1 MTATSFAIDSELS
14 DLQMSTYW
22 TQYASYVATEAG
34 TQAAWPE
41 LGHPAE
47 LVQSDSA
54 RRLNAQASQMVARA
68 LLGVH
73 LGVHLGAA
81 PPPDH
86 VDPGP
91 QPPRSTSISPI
102 PWMVRSESLV
112 TISESR

>member
-1 MTATSFAIDSELS
+1 MTATSFAIDPELS
-14 DLQMSTYW
+14 DLQMSAYW
-22 TQYASYVATEAG
+22 TQYAASYLATEAG
-34 TQAAWPE
+34 TQVAWLE

-47 LVQSDSA
+47 LAQSDSA

-73 LGVHLGAA
+73 LGAA

-91 QPPRSTSISPI
+91 QPPRSTSLSPI

-112 TISESR
+112 MISESR